1 MSTRKLS
8 SNTAS
13 PFKTALSL
21 SLVALVFAGVP
32 VHGADRH
39 PEKLDL
45 RACVEEALKGNYGL
59 RISRV
64 EAASSA
70 QSFQIARAAF
80 DPVFSF
86 GAQRNFSQSP
96 TANTRLDGALVPQSE
111 NDNFSAGI
119 SQFLISGGTLSLQ
132 TGAARFETNSS
143 FALLNPSYD
152 ANLRVGV
159 RQPLLRGG
167 GIGPALRPLQ
177 AARLE
182 IVAGDLRMRQA
193 VLQTLSGLETAF
205 WQLGLS
211 RLTRNAQ
218 ARAVETSRSLL
229 KEVEVRVEAGLA
241 NGLDR
246 LRGETAL
253 AGEGQR
259 LLAAEQD
266 EARAADELVRQLGR
280 QEFEGMVFV
289 GNEAF
294 ASGAA
299 GLGTPDPGE
308 VLKLAEVVE
317 PEYLLARQ
325 AAYRSDLRVQQARN
339 DLLPRLDMVA
349 SGASLGR
356 SGEYGAAYDRAR
368 ERDGYQWSLGVELN
382 VPWGLR
388 QERARLQQAKNELQ
402 VAELTAANARQRL
415 VLLVRDACRGVVA
428 ARRQMEASEA
438 ALKLSR
444 EQAEQLRSRYEQ
456 GLAEFRDVLEAR
468 NGAVQSELTLYR
480 ARFAAVRAEIEVAR
494 LSGQLLEKH
503 QIKWK

>member
-1 MSTRKLS
+1 VSLAAVTGLL
-8 SNTAS
+8 ACVLAFGAES
-13 PFKTALSL
+13 PQQT
-21 SLVALVFAGVP
+21 
-32 VHGADRH
+32 
-39 PEKLDL
+39 LDL
-45 RACVEEALKGNYGL
+45 KGCVEEALKGNYGL

-64 EAASSA
+64 EAANA
-70 QSFQIARAAF
+70 LQGFQIARAAF

-86 GAQRNFSQSP
+86 GVQRGFSQSP
-96 TANTRLDGALVPQSE
+96 TANTQLDGALVPQSE
-111 NDNFSAGI
+111 NDNFSGGI
-119 SQFLISGGTLSLQ
+119 SQFLISGGTLSVQ
-132 TGAARFETNSS
+132 TGASRFETNSS

-152 ANLRVGV
+152 ANLRVGL

-167 GIGPALRPLQ
+167 GIGVARLPLQ

-182 IVAGDLRMRQA
+182 LVSGDLKMRQA
-193 VLQTLSGLETAF
+193 VLQTLSGLETAY

-211 RLTRNAQ
+211 RLSRIAQ

-241 NGLDR
+241 NALDR

-259 LLAAEQD
+259 LLVAEQE
-266 EARAADELVRQLGR
+266 EARAGDDLVRQLGR
-280 QEFEGMVFV
+280 QDFDAVRFV

-294 ASGAA
+294 VSGMA
-299 GLGTPDPGE
+299 GIETPDPDA
-308 VLKLAEVVE
+308 VLRLAEVVE

-325 AAYRSDLRVQQARN
+325 AAYRSDLRVKQARN

-356 SGEYGAAYDRAR
+356 SGEYGGAYDRAR
-368 ERDGYQWSLGVELN
+368 DRDGYQWNLGVEVN

-388 QERARLQQAKNELQ
+388 QERARLQQARNDLQ
-402 VAELTAANARQRL
+402 VAELSAANARQRL

-438 ALKLSR
+438 SLKLSR
-444 EQAEQLRSRYEQ
+444 EQSDQLRSRYEQ

-468 NGAVQSELTLYR
+468 NGAVQAELTLYR

-494 LSGQLLEKH
+494 LSGRLFERH